1 MEELKNRI
9 LQDGKVINNEILK
22 VDSFINHQ
30 IDVELLNNI
39 SNFLASHFENVNK
52 ILTIETSGIAFA
64 IGVAQQLGNIP
75 VVFAKKSKSALTDN
89 NVYSAEVK
97 SFTRKINSTVI
108 VDKRFLKEG
117 ENILFVDDFLAEGNA
132 ALGLLDICNQAK
144 CNVLGLAVVIEKSF
158 QGGREKLEEAG
169 VKVISAAS
177 IGNFENNTPI
187 FD

>member
-1 MEELKNRI
+1 M
-9 LQDGKVINNEILK
+9 
-22 VDSFINHQ
+22 
-30 IDVELLNNI
+30 
-39 SNFLASHFENVNK
+39 
-52 ILTIETSGIAFA
+52 
-64 IGVAQQLGNIP
+64 
-75 VVFAKKSKSALTDN
+75 
-89 NVYSAEVK
+89 
-97 SFTRKINSTVI
+97 
-108 VDKRFLKEG
+108 DKRFLKEG

-132 ALGLLDICNQAK
+132 ALGLLDICNRAK

>member
-39 SNFLASHFENVNK
+39 SSFLASHFENVNK

-117 ENILFVDDFLAEGNA
+117 ENVF
-132 ALGLLDICNQAK
+132 
-144 CNVLGLAVVIEKSF
+144 
-158 QGGREKLEEAG
+158 R
-169 VKVISAAS
+169 
-177 IGNFENNTPI
+177 
-187 FD
+187 

>member
-39 SNFLASHFENVNK
+39 SSFLASHFENVNK

-132 ALGLLDICNQAK
+132 ALGLLDICNQPK

>member
-1 MEELKNRI
+1 MLLYIFDSLAAFSLNSSVDLFSEFSSNSSI
-9 LQDGKVINNEILK
+9 ISFEILYT
-22 VDSFINHQ
+22 IY
-30 IDVELLNNI
+30 
-39 SNFLASHFENVNK
+39 ENVNK

>member
-1 MEELKNRI
+1 M
-9 LQDGKVINNEILK
+9 
-22 VDSFINHQ
+22 
-30 IDVELLNNI
+30 LLRN
-39 SNFLASHFENVNK
+39 
-52 ILTIETSGIAFA
+52 TG
-64 IGVAQQLGNIP
+64 
-75 VVFAKKSKSALTDN
+75 
-89 NVYSAEVK
+89 VK